1 MFAPFSLSAVLPA
14 LRAGEMLLM
23 ACGASKDQGGAER
36 LAAVIRP
43 EALPMNGL
51 PVGTMLGTENGP
63 LLKVEGRAFWP
74 GWERAVFLA
83 RAVSDIPE
91 GTYALNAE
99 RVGCAL
105 AVITL
110 SDKGFAGL
118 REDESGP
125 ALLDR
130 TRGELLLCHERRFLL
145 PDEPA
150 RLRALVLE
158 LAEQGY
164 DLVISTGGTGLSPRD
179 LTPEALIPVLDRR
192 LPGFEQAMMAASL
205 QKTPRAVLSRALAGT
220 VGQTLLFALPGSR
233 RAALENLDAVLEALP
248 HALEKLGGDMS
259 DCGRA

>member
-1 MFAPFSLSAVLPA
+1 
-14 LRAGEMLLM
+14 MLFR
-23 ACGASKDQGGAER
+23 S
-36 LAAVIRP
+36 
-43 EALPMNGL
+43 
-51 PVGTMLGTENGP
+51 
-63 LLKVEGRAFWP
+63 
-74 GWERAVFLA
+74 AVFLA

-158 LAEQGY
+158 LAGQGY